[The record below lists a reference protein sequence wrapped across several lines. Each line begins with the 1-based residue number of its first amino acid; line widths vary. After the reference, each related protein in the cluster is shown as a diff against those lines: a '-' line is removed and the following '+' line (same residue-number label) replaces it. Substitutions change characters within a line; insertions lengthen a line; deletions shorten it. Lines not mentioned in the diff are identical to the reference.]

1 MTLDPTLIWIAIGA
15 VVLLAV
21 IFLFARGARRSRS
34 ESLRETFG
42 TEYNHVVR
50 EKGRKRGE
58 EELLTRAEEVRDIEI
73 RPLSASDTE
82 RYRGEWQRIES
93 RFVERPTTAVVEAD
107 ELIASI
113 MRGQGYPIGDFER
126 HAAHLAVKHPNVVSH
141 YRAGH
146 DAIDANRDGKSSTE
160 ELRQA
165 MLHYR
170 ALVNELLGT
179 RSDVATAV
187 PTEKE
192 LDGDSVQKIRREEVQ
207 RDEVRN

>member
-207 RDEVRN
+207 RDEART